1 MGDTQ
6 ENKLVGLL
14 TKDELLTQAAPF
26 EEVEPI
32 DIHLGE
38 KVRFVQDLQHEI
50 SLVYNKREI
59 QLEPSAIESLTS
71 RIGMPKTYLKKIP
84 KEQIPTLV
92 LPHLNFWYS
101 EQFADQTMRLLS
113 INDRAIMVSPR
124 TNNRYVKISE
134 VVHAIER
141 QLGKENVVGYHKPW
155 LHNWENVEFSVVTP
169 KTAEV
174 KEGDPM
180 NAGIRIQ
187 HNLLGTGPS
196 RLTAY
201 MFRQWCSNGAI
212 TMDNLDTWSSR
223 NNEEDFSLWIQ
234 KSTREAGLV
243 FNKEIS
249 RLKKL
254 IEIPTNG
261 NSADILTGVLEGSG
275 VPQNLQTEVRNT
287 FIDENVENLYDV
299 YNILTRI
306 GTHSEY
312 FNEHP
317 NSRGL
322 LERVGANL
330 SLHSKFCPTCHRQA
344 R

>member
-1 MGDTQ
+1 MEQTQ

-38 KVRFVQDLQHEI
+38 KVKFVQAEDEI
-50 SLVYNKREI
+50 LLDYNRKEI
-59 QLEPSAIESLTS
+59 QLEPTAIESLTS
-71 RIGMPKTYLKKIP
+71 RIGMPRTYLKKIP
-84 KEQIPTLV
+84 REQIPTLV
-92 LPHLNFWYS
+92 LPHLNFWYG
-101 EQFADQTMRLLS
+101 EQFTEQTMRLLS

-134 VVHAIER
+134 IVDAIER

-155 LHNWENVEFSVVTP
+155 LHSWENIEFSVVTP

-174 KEGDPM
+174 KGNDLM
-180 NAGIRIQ
+180 NAGIRIH

-212 TMDNLDTWSSR
+212 TMDDIDTWSSR

-234 KSTREAGLV
+234 KSTREAGTA
-243 FNKEIS
+243 FDKEIG

-254 IEIPTNG
+254 SEIPTDG
-261 NSADILTGVLEGSG
+261 NSADILTGVLEGSS
-275 VPQNLQTEVRNT
+275 VPQNLQTEVRNI
-287 FIDENVENLYDV
+287 FIDENVETLYDV
-299 YNILTRI
+299 YNVLTRI

-317 NSRGL
+317 NARGL

-330 SLHSKFCPTCHRQA
+330 SLHSEFCPTCHRQN